1 MFNQPSGLTVDAAG
15 TIYVADAGNAFLRKV
30 TAGGAVTTL
39 ALTAGTSA
47 GGAGGSG
54 GSLGSG
60 SSSSSSAPTSFQFVT
75 SVARDSAGN
84 LYAADSSTN
93 IIVKVTS
100 AGGATIL
107 AGSTGVAGMQDGT
120 GTNALFSRP
129 GGVAVDSGGNVYVAD
144 AGNAVIRKVSSSGV
158 VTTLAGSPSSR
169 GNRDGAGSSAQFNNP
184 SGVAVDAAGNVYVAD
199 TYNNSIR
206 KVTSSGTVT
215 TLAGSTIRGDADGTG
230 SAAQFDNPTGVT
242 VDTSGNV
249 YVADAYN
256 ATIRKI
262 TSAGTVTT
270 LAGSAGIIGANNGT
284 GINALFNLPIGV
296 TVDNSGN
303 VYVADAGNALIRKIA
318 PGGTV
323 TTVAG
328 VAGVAGW
335 GDGTGIHVLF
345 NQPRGLA
352 TDGAGTIYVADTGNG
367 RIRKI
372 ASDGMVVTPSIQ
384 ATTTSAGGDSGG
396 TSGQGSSGGSGASGG
411 SGSAST
417 GGGGGGA
424 MEAWF
429 VLTLALLG
437 IARCRYRR
445 L

>member
-1 MFNQPSGLTVDAAG
+1 M
-15 TIYVADAGNAFLRKV
+15 
-30 TAGGAVTTL
+30 
-39 ALTAGTSA
+39 
-47 GGAGGSG
+47 
-54 GSLGSG
+54 
-60 SSSSSSAPTSFQFVT
+60 
-75 SVARDSAGN
+75 
-84 LYAADSSTN
+84 
-93 IIVKVTS
+93 
-100 AGGATIL
+100 
-107 AGSTGVAGMQDGT
+107 
-120 GTNALFSRP
+120 
-129 GGVAVDSGGNVYVAD
+129 
-144 AGNAVIRKVSSSGV
+144 

-169 GNRDGAGSSAQFNNP
+169 GNHDGAGSSAQFDNP

-199 TYNNSIR
+199 MYNNSIR

-215 TLAGSTIRGDADGTG
+215 TLAGSTTRGDADGTG

-242 VDTSGNV
+242 VDISGNV
-249 YVADAYN
+249 YVADAFN

-262 TSAGTVTT
+262 TSAGNVTT

-318 PGGTV
+318 PAGTV

-335 GDGTGIHVLF
+335 ADGTGINVLF

-384 ATTTSAGGDSGG
+384 ATATPAGGGDASSGG
-396 TSGQGSSGGSGASGG
+396 STGTLGQGSSGGSGASGG